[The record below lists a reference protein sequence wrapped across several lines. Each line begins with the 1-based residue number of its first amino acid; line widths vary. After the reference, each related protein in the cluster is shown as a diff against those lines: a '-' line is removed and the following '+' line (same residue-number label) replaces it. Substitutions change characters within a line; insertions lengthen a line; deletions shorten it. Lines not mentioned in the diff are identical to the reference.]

1 MDVIR
6 EYLRP
11 ELIWFLIGIAL
22 LVLEFMLP
30 GLIVFFFGVGA
41 CIVALVCLFTN
52 IGINSQLIIFILSSV
67 ASLVLLRKWLKGIF
81 MGHVTSKQ
89 DITQDL
95 EDFVGQRAVVVQKI
109 TPKMPGKVELHG
121 TNWEAEADE
130 EIEEGQAVEVIGKDN
145 ITLKV
150 KGL

>member
-22 LVLEFMLP
+22 LLLEFMLP

-41 CIVALVCLFTN
+41 CIVAVVCLFTD
-52 IGINSQLIIFILSSV
+52 ISINSQLVIFILSSV
-67 ASLVLLRKWLKGIF
+67 ASLLLLRKWLKGIF
-81 MGHVTSKQ
+81 IGHVTSRQ
-89 DITQDL
+89 DITQKI
-95 EDFVGQRAVVVQKI
+95 EEFVGQRAVVVKKI

-121 TNWEAEADE
+121 TNWQARADA

>member
-1 MDVIR
+1 MDAIR

-22 LVLEFMLP
+22 LLLEFMLP

-41 CIVALVCLFTN
+41 CIVAVVCLFTN
-52 IGINSQLIIFILSSV
+52 ISINAQLVIFILSSV
-67 ASLVLLRKWLKGIF
+67 ASQLLLRKWLKGIF
-81 MGHVTSKQ
+81 FGHVTAKQ
-89 DITQDL
+89 DITQNID
-95 EDFVGQRAVVVQKI
+95 EFVGQRAVVVEKI

-121 TNWEAEADE
+121 TNWQAQADA
-130 EIEEGQAVEVIGKDN
+130 EIEQGQAVEVIGKDN

-150 KGL
+150 KSL